1 MNIALIIPVADTWGM
16 HGDVGAGWMILMMA
30 LMVLFWAAIILGI
43 VWLVRGAAWGWTK
56 RPESAATK
64 ETPAEILERRFAEGA
79 ITVEDYR
86 ERRKVLVNGNE
97 PNGAG
102 KHEAV
107 TAARPEGASQ

>member
-1 MNIALIIPVADTWGM
+1 
-16 HGDVGAGWMILMMA
+16 
-30 LMVLFWAAIILGI
+30 
-43 VWLVRGAAWGWTK
+43 LVRGAAWGWTK